1 MKKETV
7 PNSIPDP
14 RILQNLADLFKIF
27 GDPTRIRIL
36 CALSDGELCV
46 CDIASILDMS
56 QSAISHQLSTLK
68 QSQLVR
74 SRREGKTVYYS
85 LADSH
90 VAAILSQGLGHV
102 LE

>member
-46 CDIASILDMS
+46 CDIASILDLS
-56 QSAISHQLSTLK
+56 LIHISEPT
-68 QSQLVR
+68 R
-74 SRREGKTVYYS
+74 P
-85 LADSH
+85 
-90 VAAILSQGLGHV
+90 
-102 LE
+102 